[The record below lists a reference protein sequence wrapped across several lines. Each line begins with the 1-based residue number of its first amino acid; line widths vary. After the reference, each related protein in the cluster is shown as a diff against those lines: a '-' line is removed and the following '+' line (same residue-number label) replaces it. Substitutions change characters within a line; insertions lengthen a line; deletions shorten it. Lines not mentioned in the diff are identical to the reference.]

1 MLIHFTRTDVC
12 LSNTTVK
19 IKEQKVLPV
28 MKVKLLKIIMNSKL
42 RYRTYMALAVTKELK
57 IIMTL
62 KRLQMISSSMT
73 RQLFICMMT
82 SVMNYVMIV

>member
-1 MLIHFTRTDVC
+1 M
-12 LSNTTVK
+12 
-19 IKEQKVLPV
+19 LPV
-28 MKVKLLKIIMNSKL
+28 MKVKLLKMIMNSKL
-42 RYRTYMALAVTKELK
+42 RYRTYMALAVIKELK

-82 SVMNYVMIV
+82 LVMNYVMIV

>member
-1 MLIHFTRTDVC
+1 
-12 LSNTTVK
+12 
-19 IKEQKVLPV
+19 
-28 MKVKLLKIIMNSKL
+28 MKVKLLKMIMNSKL
-42 RYRTYMALAVTKELK
+42 RYRTYMALAVIKELK

-82 SVMNYVMIV
+82 LVMNYVMIV